1 MFLLRL
7 LFSPLRIALFLA
19 RVVGYNRVLVF
30 LLGVAVGLLCAPTTG
45 AELRVRLREQL
56 EGRLEGLTEP
66 PVVASDL
73 DAPRTGTST
82 GPRPAPGPGSAPG
95 AGTVPPAP

>member
-7 LFSPLRIALFLA
+7 LFSPLRIALFIA
-19 RVVGYNRVLVF
+19 RVVGYNRVLIF

-45 AELRVRLREQL
+45 AELRDRLREQL

-73 DAPRTGTST
+73 DPPRT
-82 GPRPAPGPGSAPG
+82 APG